1 MDEVKLTPEEEAIVN
16 GEDVEDE
23 PVVDEF
29 GNVEEVEAPTIGVPS
44 EGTDEPSLGTE
55 EAEPLSEED
64 MSQRVDYA
72 ERANKGL
79 LKEIKKLRDNNR
91 SYRNQWNEL
100 QARLAGIEEKLD
112 PEEEKADDPEP
123 SREEAP
129 LDWLLWKQ
137 KQATGEQLD
146 EALAPQKEAQVQA
159 EAAQLEAKKDAII
172 HDIASSSEA
181 EAFGDSDDSE
191 KFEYSV
197 KMNQMRDAQFSELV
211 GRGMP
216 EQQAYATVITNEREF
231 IEEALQEG
239 SNPALKA
246 LEIYNKQ
253 GMKLTDYEPWVEYS
267 KEQSANGEEQP
278 KETPPTSQKIEA
290 VRKGQKASGMADLG
304 GSARKT
310 VITYDQ
316 LASMDADDPIAAE
329 IYGSEKKLSEI
340 SITGKTSI
348 NN

>member
-1 MDEVKLTPEEEAIVN
+1 MDEVKLTPEEEAIIN
-16 GEDVEDE
+16 GEGIEED
-23 PVVDEF
+23 PVPTEF
-29 GNVEEVEAPTIGVPS
+29 PEEAPKDEVPES
-44 EGTDEPSLGTE
+44 GTDEPNLGTE
-55 EAEPLSEED
+55 DEAEPLTSEQLEERY
-64 MSQRVDYA
+64 SYA

-79 LKEIKKLRDNNR
+79 LKEIKKLRENNR

-123 SREEAP
+123 NREEAP

-137 KQATGEQLD
+137 NEATGKQLD
-146 EALAPQKEAQVQA
+146 EALAPQKEAQAQA
-159 EAAQLEAKKDAII
+159 EAASVEAQKDALI
-172 HDIASSSEA
+172 HQIASSSEA
-181 EAFGDSDDSE
+181 EAFGDSSE
-191 KFEYSV
+191 SEVMEYNA
-197 KMNQMRDAQFSELV
+197 KMSQMRDSQFAELV
-211 GRGMP
+211 RRGMP
-216 EQQAYATVITNEREF
+216 EQQAYYTVVNNEREF
-231 IEEALQEG
+231 IEEALTEG

-246 LEIYNKQ
+246 LETYDKQ
-253 GMKLTDYEPWVEYS
+253 GLALTDYEPWVEFS
-267 KEQSANGEEQP
+267 KQSGNGEGQP
-278 KETPPTSQKIEA
+278 TEAPPTSQKIEA

-304 GSARKT
+304 GGARKT

-316 LASMDADDPIAAE
+316 LAGMDPDDPIAAE

>member
-1 MDEVKLTPEEEAIVN
+1 MDEVKLTPEEEAIIN
-16 GEDVEDE
+16 GEGIEDDPE
-23 PVVDEF
+23 PTEF
-29 GNVEEVEAPTIGVPS
+29 PEEQVVEEAPVEAPTEQV
-44 EGTDEPSLGTE
+44 EEPTE
-55 EAEPLSEED
+55 EVEQLSED
-64 MSQRVDYA
+64 DLTQRYEYA

-79 LKEIKKLRDNNR
+79 LKEIKKLRDTNR
-91 SYRNQWNEL
+91 SYKSQWQEL

-112 PEEEKADDPEP
+112 PEEKVDEDPEP

-146 EALAPQKEAQVQA
+146 EALAPQKEAEA
-159 EAAQLEAKKDAII
+159 EREAAKVEEKKDALI
-172 HDIASSSEA
+172 HQIASSSEA
-181 EAFGDSDDSE
+181 EAFEDSSE
-191 KFEYSV
+191 SEVNEYSA
-197 KMNQMRDAQFSELV
+197 KMSQMRDSQFVELIK
-211 GRGMP
+211 RGMS
-216 EQQAYATVITNEREF
+216 EQQAYQAVVQNEREF
-231 IEEALQEG
+231 IEEALTEG

-246 LEIYNKQ
+246 LEIYDKQ
-253 GMKLTDYEPWVEYS
+253 GLKLTDYEPWVEFS
-267 KEQSANGEEQP
+267 KQSGDGETEQP
-278 KETPPTSQKIEA
+278 TEEAPPTSQKIEA

-304 GSARKT
+304 GGARKT

-316 LASMDADDPIAAE
+316 LAGMDPDDPIAAE